1 MDIRYHH
8 GSVAA
13 VVSAVALVV
22 LAVVAA
28 VAILVLEDDDVL
40 VVEGVAS
47 DSTECHRA
55 AINSSM
61 IVCSSCSA
69 RV

>member
-22 LAVVAA
+22 LVVVAV

-40 VVEGVAS
+40 VVEGVAGLTQQS
-47 DSTECHRA
+47 LIGLQLTPA
-55 AINSSM
+55 
-61 IVCSSCSA
+61 
-69 RV
+69 